1 MRFMIGITYRYYNG
15 IGMMKENDAMIKYTG
30 WEALTG
36 TRPVSVRNAEETAFV
51 CHADRVK

>member
-15 IGMMKENDAMIKYTG
+15 IGMMKENDAVIKYTG

-36 TRPVSVRNAEETAFV
+36 TRPVSIRNAEETAFV
-51 CHADRVK
+51 CPADRVK